1 MSTTSAPPATT
12 APARPRIGRRYA
24 ALLGLLAVGASVGVG
39 HLVAGIVSPASSP
52 FVAVGTTVVRLAP
65 PWLVE
70 FAKTT
75 FGTAD
80 KTVLIAGVG
89 VALALVAVAAGL
101 AARRGPRPGVAVVTG
116 LGLLGLAAVVA
127 SPAFAPLDLLAP
139 AAALATGV
147 TVLRRLQPLALQVA
161 TPRRRPVFSRRTLL
175 IRSSA
180 AVGLGALASG
190 GIGQLFGGGGSGSR
204 EAVTQT
210 LAGATI
216 TERAP
221 AIPAS
226 AAFPELGTPTFI
238 TSAAD
243 FYRIDTALRIPN
255 LTTAGWSLRVHGM
268 VDRELTLT
276 FDDLLARPL
285 VERTITMLCVSNEV
299 GGDLISTATFT
310 GVDLR
315 SVLLDAGVHPDADQV
330 LSTSSDSWTA
340 GTPTDVLLERDR
352 GAMLAFGMNGEALLP
367 EHGFPVR
374 MVVPGLYGYVSATKW
389 VTDLEVTTFEA
400 RSAYWIDRGWS
411 SEAPIKTECRIDT
424 PRAFASP
431 RAGTVPVAGIAW
443 SQPDGIAKV
452 EVQVDGG
459 AWQVAELASEVS
471 GDTWRMWRTSVDLPA
486 GRHSIRARATT
497 TGGVTQTEVA
507 ADPVPNGATGY
518 PGIVVTPT

>member
-1 MSTTSAPPATT
+1 VVSTTTT
-12 APARPRIGRRYA
+12 PAPARPRLKRRHA

-52 FVAVGTTVVRLAP
+52 FVAVGNTVVRLAP

-70 FAKTT
+70 FAKEA

-80 KTVLIAGVG
+80 KAVLIAGVG
-89 VALALVAVAAGL
+89 VVLTLAAAAAGL
-101 AARRGPRPGVAVVTG
+101 ASRSAPRPGVAVVTA
-116 LGLLGLAAVVA
+116 LGLLGLAAVA
-127 SPAFAPLDLLAP
+127 FSPAFAPLDLLAP
-139 AAALATGV
+139 AAALGTGV
-147 TVLRRLQPLALQVA
+147 TVLRRLQPLALEVA
-161 TPRRRPVFSRRTLL
+161 APGGRPVFSRRTLL
-175 IRSSA
+175 VRSSA

-190 GIGQLFGGGGSGSR
+190 GIGQLLGGTGSGSR
-204 EAVTQT
+204 DAVTRA

-226 AAFPELGTPTFI
+226 AAFPEVGTPTFV

-255 LTTAGWSLRVHGM
+255 LTAAGWTLRVHGM
-268 VDRELTLT
+268 VDHELTLT

-285 VERTITMLCVSNEV
+285 VERTITMLCVSNPV

-315 SVLLDAGVHPDADQV
+315 GVLLDAGVHPDADQV
-330 LSTSSDSWTA
+330 LSTSNDSWTA
-340 GTPTDVLLERDR
+340 GTPTDVLMERDR
-352 GAMLAFGMNGEALLP
+352 GAMLAIGMNGEALLP

-389 VTDLEVTTFEA
+389 VTDLEVTTFSA

-411 SEAPIKTECRIDT
+411 AEGPIKTGCRIDT
-424 PRAFASP
+424 PRPNASP
-431 RAGTVPVAGIAW
+431 RSGRVPVAGIAW
-443 SQPDGIAKV
+443 SQPDGISKV

-459 AWQVAELASEVS
+459 AWQAAELSTEVS
-471 GDTWRMWRTSVDLPA
+471 GDTWRMWRTTVDLPA
-486 GRHSIRARATT
+486 GRHTIRARAANRD
-497 TGGVTQTEVA
+497 GITQTELV

-518 PGIVVTPT
+518 PGVVVTPA